1 MANRWGGLRPEQ
13 VSAWINFDAHDPEW
27 HYVAAAAPTM
37 ASRQAEGV
45 AHVWNLLSKHRVA
58 LLADEVG
65 MGKTFQA
72 LGVAALLWKMKPEA
86 KVLVMAPNRD
96 ICAHW
101 QREFS
106 AFVRFHY
113 REPDGRV
120 KAFGNGQPVPAIEP
134 CYRLRDL
141 AAVIESHSALE
152 PAPRLYLTTIH
163 ALSGLVEGADQKQ
176 DKLAIARR
184 AAGDVHRHIQGALD
198 GNGFDLVIIDEAH
211 YFRNPH
217 GGSQRA
223 AAAKEF
229 FGAENS
235 RIGQRALLLTATPS
249 HTQLGDVANILGYF
263 MGTEN
268 AARDLPAD
276 ELMRKYALRRFRI
289 MAGNGASYTK
299 HQYRREMATPCDFA
313 GRPEAE
319 MFFALYQRRLI
330 HDLGVL
336 DERRRVLY
344 GFLEGFESVSPQ
356 SQSQVPQEEGESQP
370 QDERAKDFS
379 TADDTLLLRQMSQD
393 YRGIFGPA
401 PDHPKYGRLVT
412 QCAPQ
417 GLFPMPAG
425 RQLHEDKHLVFVRR
439 IPSVRELTKRIN
451 EHYDQLL
458 AQEICAAWGLSM
470 NDPRVARWKRQHWS
484 RDGFNEL
491 TRMRARTIAA
501 AVDEDVN
508 EDADAGEGEDAGN
521 VEEGQNPDLAS
532 RIADLFVTKKAK
544 DGKAT
549 PLPTDCSRF
558 SLNLR
563 KSTSIHAMF
572 MEPASDYMGAGYCWH
587 YEFRQGD
594 KQRADYTKAAQVQRL
609 LTHVMLQKKDAE
621 AMAPSDATRRKY
633 DEPIET
639 LWSLVFP
646 WLDES
651 RQARLRR
658 WATERTDIAE
668 NFGNYIKAGFLFASP
683 VVVELYG
690 WQTRFQRDLPGNAQH
705 ANVQERYRGFV
716 EYARKRIEGSLLLR
730 YFAAAL
736 DTFEQ
741 LCDKIID
748 HPAGDWKAGWRTLTT
763 LSSPAWFASGE
774 SSHRQH
780 LILGFNS
787 PFYPNTLVATSV
799 FQEGVNLH
807 LQCRKVHH
815 YGIAW
820 TPGDNEQRVGRVDRL
835 FGKVNHLLKER
846 GAGEVTL
853 DINYP
858 YLKDSF
864 DEDQVGSFVERKYA
878 VEEKM
883 DRCTQGS
890 FDKQVRLTRSGW
902 HGFLRQPGG
911 GSDLD
916 DPYPARFGDED
927 VPGQTYPG
935 AG

>member
-1 MANRWGGLRPEQ
+1 MAKQWGGLRPEQ
-13 VSAWINFDAHDPEW
+13 VTQWINFDAQDSEW
-27 HYVAAAAPTM
+27 RYVLKAPPSM
-37 ASRQAEGV
+37 ASQQTEGV
-45 AHVWNLLSKHRVA
+45 AHLWNLLSRHGVA

-72 LGVAALLWKMKPEA
+72 LGVAALLWRMKPDA

-101 QREFS
+101 KRELT

-113 REPDGRV
+113 READERV
-120 KAFGNGQPVPAIEP
+120 KASGSGRPVPEVEF
-134 CYRLRDL
+134 YSQLRDL
-141 AAVIESHSALE
+141 AAAIECRATQ
-152 PAPRLYLTTIH
+152 APPTNLYLTTIRS
-163 ALSGLVEGADQKQ
+163 LSLLVDATDQQ
-176 DKLAIARR
+176 RDKLATAKR
-184 AAGDVHRHIQGALD
+184 AAREMHERILSALD
-198 GNGFDLVIIDEAH
+198 NHGFDLVIVDEAH
-211 YFRNPH
+211 YFRNPQ

-229 FGAENS
+229 FGQGPH
-235 RIGQRALLLTATPS
+235 RIAQRALLLTATPS
-249 HTQLGDVANILGYF
+249 HTNLRDVANILSYF
-263 MGTEN
+263 IGMDE
-268 AARDLPAD
+268 AARNQPAE

-289 MAGNGASYTK
+289 MAGNGVGYMK
-299 HQYRREMATPCDFA
+299 HQYRREEATPCDFA

-336 DERRRVLY
+336 DEKRRVLY
-344 GFLEGFESVSPQ
+344 GFLEGFESAG
-356 SQSQVPQEEGESQP
+356 VPVRTLAAQEREEDQP
-370 QDERAKDFS
+370 QDECAKDFS
-379 TADDTLLLRQMSQD
+379 TADDTQLLRGMSMD
-393 YRGIFGPA
+393 YRGIFGHA
-401 PDHPKYGRLVT
+401 PDHPKYGRLVMR
-412 QCAPQ
+412 CAPQ
-417 GLFPMPAG
+417 GLFPMAAD
-425 RQLHEDKHLVFVRR
+425 RELHEDKHLVFVRR

-451 EHYDQLL
+451 EHYDRLL
-458 AQEICAAWGLSM
+458 AQEICAAWDLSM
-470 NDPRVARWKRQHWS
+470 NEPRIVRWERQHWS

-491 TRMRARTIAA
+491 MQALVRTQGAIEY
-501 AVDEDVN
+501 EDVE
-508 EDADAGEGEDAGN
+508 EDEGETHSREVDGVPQA
-521 VEEGQNPDLAS
+521 QNAYLGS
-532 RIADLFVTKKAK
+532 KIADLFVTKRAK
-544 DGKAT
+544 DNE
-549 PLPTDCSRF
+549 PPSPPTDCSRF

-563 KSTSIHAMF
+563 KTTSIHAMF
-572 MEPASDYMGAGYCWH
+572 MEPASDYMAAGYLWH

-594 KQRADYTKAAQVQRL
+594 KPRPDYTKAALARRL
-609 LTHVMLQKKDAE
+609 STHGMVSQDFLESLAPNGA
-621 AMAPSDATRRKY
+621 AMREY

-646 WLDES
+646 LLDAS

-658 WATERTDIAE
+658 WAAERPDIAE

-690 WQTRFQRDLPGNAQH
+690 WHTRFQRSIGSAPY
-705 ANVQERYRGFV
+705 ANVQARYRDFV
-716 EYARKRIEGSLLLR
+716 AYARQRIAGSLLLR

-736 DTFEQ
+736 DSFEQ

-748 HPAGDWKAGWRTLTT
+748 HPAGDWRAGWRTLTA
-763 LSSPAWFASGE
+763 LSSPAWYASGD

-835 FGKVNHLLKER
+835 FSKVNYLLKES
-846 GAGEVTL
+846 GPEGITL

-864 DEDQVGSFVERKYA
+864 DEDQVGSFIERKYA

-883 DRCTQGS
+883 DRCTQGT
-890 FDKQVRLTRSGW
+890 FEKQVRMTRPGW
-902 HGFLRQPGG
+902 HEFLRQPIVE
-911 GSDLD
+911 SLMQH
-916 DPYPARFGDED
+916 PYPARFNDED
-927 VPGQTYPG
+927 IPRGAYPG
-935 AG
+935 AD